1 MRKLSFIWLQKL
13 MLMSAKK
20 ISLWVSKETH
30 GRLMFWEPKIS
41 RMLVWKQIK
50 KSFTFQQT
58 LYSTAHRRVFTSRR
72 RLPPSR
78 PRGAHLRGRQKNI
91 QKVIFLTLSI
101 GMDKRNMRE
110 KKMFKI

>member
-58 LYSTAHRRVFTSRR
+58 LYSTAPRRVFTSRR

-78 PRGAHLRGRQKNI
+78 PRGGGPRGGGK
-91 QKVIFLTLSI
+91 KKKKKKFLTPSNCI
-101 GMDKRNMRE
+101 GKTQ
-110 KKMFKI
+110 KK